1 MGTLEYL
8 DAVKK
13 LSGLTSDYQVAKML
27 DLEPSNIT
35 MYRKRRRVMD
45 DYIASRVAD
54 LLKIE
59 ELELIAQ
66 ANAEREK
73 NEEKR
78 VYWEAKA
85 KTARENREPLDVLV
99 ADACRRKNRL
109 AGLAGAA
116 SKPLEL

>member
-13 LSGLTSDYQVAKML
+13 LIGLTSDYQLAKML

-99 ADACRRKNRL
+99 ATAVLLDVANAL
-109 AGLAGAA
+109 QQ
-116 SKPLEL
+116 